1 MERGNKTTM
10 DHGSCRQAHTSQ
22 RAESRIQSR
31 RGRNGT
37 FSDNKKILTRML
49 LLYEIMY
56 LKTLYIKTKT
66 SVIYFLCF
74 EITSNQTSCTL
85 SVTFSGYELI
95 LPYDAYKEI

>member
-1 MERGNKTTM
+1 
-10 DHGSCRQAHTSQ
+10 
-22 RAESRIQSR
+22 
-31 RGRNGT
+31 
-37 FSDNKKILTRML
+37 ML

-56 LKTLYIKTKT
+56 LKTLHIKTKT

-74 EITSNQTSCTL
+74 EISNQTSCTL